1 MAIHYECRHCRTP
14 LGSIS
19 HQHGITE
26 NRLGLHFLT
35 LEERS
40 DIIAYNPEGDMVVKV
55 VCEYCSEAVAR
66 NPELLLVSSPLQ

>member
-14 LGSIS
+14 LGTIS
-19 HQHGITE
+19 SLHGIPE

-40 DIIAYNPEGDMVVKV
+40 DIIAYNPQGDMVVKL
-55 VCEYCSEAVAR
+55 VCDYCSEAALR
-66 NPELLLVSSPLQ
+66 HPELLLVSSPLQ